1 MTVDLH
7 PSLTRPVM
15 AVILERTYIH
25 CGVIH
30 DGVRA
35 LPQLTGI
42 NGDHPLQRVRKL
54 IRETPGSFVAES
66 IEQLEDMAARHGAVD
81 MPTAVYTPRKGWTYL
96 KLNPLNR

>member
-1 MTVDLH
+1 MTIDLH

-15 AVILERTYIH
+15 AVILESTYIH

-42 NGDHPLQRVRKL
+42 SGDHPLQRIRKL
-54 IRETPGSFVAES
+54 IRDTPGSFTAANL
-66 IEQLEDMAARHGAVD
+66 EQLEDLAARHGAVN
-81 MPTAVYTPRKGWTYL
+81 MPTAVYTPRKGWIYL
-96 KLNPLNR
+96 KLNPPDS